1 VTGMVRLNKNLE
13 IIKLSRRQID
23 EMINYLKKQKDVLAF
38 YLYGSYGTEHQ
49 TPLSDVDFAVLPI
62 SKDFCLYRE
71 METLSELQFIAGND
85 DINLINLLKVPITL
99 QIRVLETGKLLYC
112 KDDNLLSD
120 FKELVI
126 RYYCDFEPD
135 LRVFY
140 RDYDAGLREEF
151 LNDY

>member
-1 VTGMVRLNKNLE
+1 MVRLNKNLE

-71 METLSELQFIAGND
+71 METLSELQFITGND

-126 RYYCDFEPD
+126 RYYCDFESD
-135 LRVFY
+135 LRAFY

-151 LNDY
+151 LDDY

>member
-1 VTGMVRLNKNLE
+1 
-13 IIKLSRRQID
+13 
-23 EMINYLKKQKDVLAF
+23 LAF

-126 RYYCDFEPD
+126 RYYCDFKPD
-135 LRVFY
+135 LRAFY

-151 LNDY
+151 LDNY